1 VADQITLSIP
11 REPGFDRVAHLVLSG
26 LAVRLDLTV
35 ENLEDLQL
43 ALDSLFDRIDEDDDL
58 AGDLTVTMSLRD
70 HELETRVGPLAD
82 WILDELERDGGEG
95 ECECECECIDLR
107 RVLDSTVD
115 DVLVQG
121 DTVVLTKKVT
131 ATGDGNGENGD
142 G

>member
-58 AGDLTVTMSLRD
+58 AGELTVTMSLRD

-95 ECECECECIDLR
+95 IDLR